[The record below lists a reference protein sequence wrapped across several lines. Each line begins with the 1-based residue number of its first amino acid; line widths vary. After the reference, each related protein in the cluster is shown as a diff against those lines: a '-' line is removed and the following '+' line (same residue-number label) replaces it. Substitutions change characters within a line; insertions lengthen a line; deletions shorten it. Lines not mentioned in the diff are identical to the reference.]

1 MSKIAVFGKPGSGK
15 STLGQHL
22 CGVLQLPFYP
32 LDSLLYRPDGQRY
45 ERPEYERLHQQLLSS
60 ERWLIDGLGPLD
72 SFYQRL
78 QAADTLIYIEL
89 PYWQSY
95 WLVTKRLLKSLWE
108 KPEGWP
114 EGSSV
119 WRGSLE
125 SYRYLKLSPQFWN
138 AEFEQQLEKY
148 RPDKKVYVIRS
159 LAQLKRF
166 VDNYQQG
173 DYCEK

>member
-1 MSKIAVFGKPGSGK
+1 M
-15 STLGQHL
+15 
-22 CGVLQLPFYP
+22 
-32 LDSLLYRPDGQRY
+32 
-45 ERPEYERLHQQLLSS
+45 
-60 ERWLIDGLGPLD
+60 IDGLGPLD

-125 SYRYLKLSPQFWN
+125 SYRYLKLSPRFWN
-138 AEFEQQLEKY
+138 AEFEQRLEKY